1 MSDPSTARPRLDH
14 VVVVVEAL
22 EPAIAFFHELG
33 LETEGSASME
43 GSWLDRIN
51 AIDGLQI
58 DIVMLRTPD
67 GHGRLELTSFRS
79 PALVDASPHPAPP
92 NTAGLRSVMFEVDD
106 VDAMVE
112 RLGRHGGTLI
122 GEIVAYED
130 VYRLCY
136 LRGPGG
142 IIVSL
147 AETLGGTDAP
157 ETSMTPDE
165 VDGQVYGG

>member
-1 MSDPSTARPRLDH
+1 MANPRMDH

-33 LETEGSASME
+33 LETEASTTVE
-43 GSWLDRIN
+43 GTWVDRIN
-51 AIDGLQI
+51 AIDGLRA

-67 GHGRLELTSFRS
+67 GRGKLELTTFRS
-79 PALVDASPHPAPP
+79 PSLVDASPHPAPP
-92 NTAGLRSVMFEVDD
+92 NTLGLRSVMFEVDD
-106 VDAMVE
+106 VDDAVE
-112 RLGRHGGTLI
+112 RLARHGGTLI
-122 GEIVAYED
+122 GEIVDYED
-130 VYRLCY
+130 IYRLCY

-147 AETLGGTDAP
+147 AESLGGAGAP